1 MASPTFFPVGEVGE
15 KLGVVWVKSV
25 RFVGGGEVGGW
36 CRAKKYPPKSGGAGH
51 FATKAV
57 RSYGVFA
64 VGVGVF
70 LGVLRG
76 SLCGGQGGGWVFL
89 RTFAVWPLHKSVV

>member
-1 MASPTFFPVGEVGE
+1 
-15 KLGVVWVKSV
+15 VKSV
-25 RFVGGGEVGGW
+25 RFVGGGEVGRW
-36 CRAKKYPPKSGGAGH
+36 CRAKKYPPSRGVLATFASKAGQ
-51 FATKAV
+51 
-57 RSYGVFA
+57 SYGVFA